1 MFSREPTL
9 TGSIMNLRS
18 LLHTLLLALL
28 VVMPRI
34 SHGQDQ
40 HDAKVDHPSFVLVH
54 GTFQWGGQW
63 DPLTK
68 ILVKAG
74 FSVHS
79 PTLTGLGEKEHLLSK
94 QTGLSTHIDDITNY
108 IIWNDLH
115 QVVLVAHSYGGAV
128 ITGVADKLH
137 DRIAHVVYIDTV
149 PMNHGENLLDA
160 FGKEVERVART
171 SVEGDGDGWL
181 IAADSLREPLPTMRS
196 HPWKTYTDRID
207 LVGQPPKSGTII
219 VGTEAAEIFGYMREV
234 QAPARAKARDWIL
247 HTVEGPHTLQEVS
260 PSKEKV
266 GKVLVEIAKSVD

>member
-1 MFSREPTL
+1 MFR
-9 TGSIMNLRS
+9 RS
-18 LLHTLLLALL
+18 LVQGLLLALVL
-28 VVMPRI
+28 VVLGI
-34 SHGQDQ
+34 AHAQTQ
-40 HDAKVDHPSFVLVH
+40 QDAKAGPLSFVMVH

-63 DPLTK
+63 DPLSK
-68 ILVKAG
+68 LLESAG

-79 PTLTGLGEKEHLLSK
+79 PTLTGLGEKEHLLSR

-108 IIWNDLH
+108 IVWHDLDH
-115 QVVLVAHSYGGAV
+115 VILVAHSYGGAV
-128 ITGVADKLH
+128 TTGVADKLG

-160 FGKEVERVART
+160 FGKEVEEIART
-171 SVEGDGDGWL
+171 SVKKDGDGWL

-207 LVGQPPKSGTII
+207 LAGQPPRSGTII
-219 VGTEAAEIFGYMREV
+219 VGTEAAEIFGHMRKV

-260 PSKEKV
+260 PSKEQVAKI
-266 GKVLVEIAKSVD
+266 LLNIAKSID